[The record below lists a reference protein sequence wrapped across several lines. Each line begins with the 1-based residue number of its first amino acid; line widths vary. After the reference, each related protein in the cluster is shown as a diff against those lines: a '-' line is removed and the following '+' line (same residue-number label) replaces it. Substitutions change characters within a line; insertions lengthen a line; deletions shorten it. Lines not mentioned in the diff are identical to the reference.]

1 MQEILGNKML
11 WSVVISLIAAQVLKV
26 LTVLITEGKLDA
38 KRLRGTGGMP
48 SSHSSSVVSLATSIG
63 FEEGF
68 ASAEFSIAFVLAF
81 VVMYD
86 ACGIRRAAGKHAEI
100 LNELLQEF
108 FRYLRGWFSTTK
120 IKNSLGSYPSA
131 SLFWCNSWSTSF
143 YNIISLNRRTLWV

>member
-1 MQEILGNKML
+1 M
-11 WSVVISLIAAQVLKV
+11 VISLIAAQVLKV

-48 SSHSSSVVSLATSIG
+48 SSHSASVVSLATSVG

-68 ASAEFSIAFVLAF
+68 SSSEFSIAFVLAF

-100 LNELLQEF
+100 LNELIQQWEDTIREGFKPEKLKTLLGHTLPQVF
-108 FRYLRGWFSTTK
+108 FGAVLGIIVSIVIYL
-120 IKNSLGSYPSA
+120 
-131 SLFWCNSWSTSF
+131 
-143 YNIISLNRRTLWV
+143 